1 MAPKESYDE
10 DFSPLMIDSVNK
22 LVEPAEELSFL
33 RRVKMELGEQM
44 GTALPT
50 LQSMLL
56 TKIPWLVSLRF
67 VSGIGSEELAAAA
80 LATTLCNVTG
90 LSLSVGLS
98 SALTTL
104 AGQAKGE
111 LHSRALHD
119 KKRRVNLDLQAG
131 ADDEGSTIELTTTL
145 KDNERIRFTAG
156 DDDEEPTTGF
166 PAPKEN
172 DTEPLTPLIFL
183 YRGMFIQLVA
193 VIPIGLWW
201 IFGIKDVLVALGQ
214 HEGLAT
220 MTEVSVVQNLVFVG
234 V

>member
-1 MAPKESYDE
+1 MSPRKSGHQDL
-10 DFSPLMIDSVNK
+10 SPLITDSLK
-22 LVEPAEELSFL
+22 LGEAAEELSFL
-33 RRVKMELGEQM
+33 RRIKIEVEEQM

-111 LHSRALHD
+111 LHYRALHE
-119 KKRRVNLDLQAG
+119 KRRRVSYDRQV
-131 ADDEGSTIELTTTL
+131 
-145 KDNERIRFTAG
+145 G
-156 DDDEEPTTGF
+156 DDDEESTIESTTPMDYGTL
-166 PAPKEN
+166 PRTIGDDKEGTTTEITAPDTEP
-172 DTEPLTPLIFL
+172 DTEPLKPLIFL
-183 YRGMFIQLVA
+183 YRGMFIQLFA

-214 HEGLAT
+214 EEVVAT
-220 MTEVSVVQNLVFVG
+220 MTEVSAWFKSCYG
-234 V
+234 